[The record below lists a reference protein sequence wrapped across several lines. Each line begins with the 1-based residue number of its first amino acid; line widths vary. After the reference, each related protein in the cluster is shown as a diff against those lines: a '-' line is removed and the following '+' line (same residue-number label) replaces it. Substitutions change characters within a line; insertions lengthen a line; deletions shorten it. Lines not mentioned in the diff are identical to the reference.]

1 MRKTLLILS
10 SAMFL
15 ALGVSASAP
24 MMMEMGVA
32 EMVEPDRAIT
42 LVVEGSNV
50 QVNGA
55 SGMVLE
61 VVSVTGRHVAS
72 VKIESPAQRVEL
84 NLPKGCYILKVGKV
98 VRKVTLR

>member
-42 LVVEGSNV
+42 LVVEGSLTGIKSRIDRH
-50 QVNGA
+50 QT
-55 SGMVLE
+55 GMF
-61 VVSVTGRHVAS
+61 VVARP
-72 VKIESPAQRVEL
+72 KIVCRYAIHLRESERGEAEEGYDQ
-84 NLPKGCYILKVGKV
+84 
-98 VRKVTLR
+98 